1 MGLVIGYFSRI
12 EKAKGIFTLI
22 DALAMI
28 KDENFKLLLVGW
40 SDNHF
45 EDFVFKRAEENGI
58 FDKIVF
64 ITERLGQKIVDY
76 INCAD
81 FVVVPSITTSIW
93 KEQFGRINSEVMA
106 CGVPVI
112 GSSSGGI
119 PEVVGDGGLIFR
131 ENDPDD
137 LKNKIVML
145 LRDKK
150 LLSKLGKLAYK
161 RVQDNYSV
169 EKSAEKTLNL
179 YRFLINH

>member
-1 MGLVIGYFSRI
+1 
-12 EKAKGIFTLI
+12 
-22 DALAMI
+22 
-28 KDENFKLLLVGW
+28 
-40 SDNHF
+40 
-45 EDFVFKRAEENGI
+45 
-58 FDKIVF
+58 
-64 ITERLGQKIVDY
+64 
-76 INCAD
+76 
-81 FVVVPSITTSIW
+81 
-93 KEQFGRINSEVMA
+93 MA